1 MGIIIKDMNEFK
13 QLLDCITEGIKDK
26 KGKGIRIVDL
36 TKVDDTIC
44 KYLVICEGN
53 SPSQISAIYDSVR
66 ESARKGAGQKPVSVD
81 GLRNCL
87 WIAMD
92 YVDVVVHI
100 FLPETREFYDVDNLW
115 EDADYTDIP
124 DLD

>member
-1 MGIIIKDMNEFK
+1 MNEFK

-26 KGKGIRIVDL
+26 KGKRIRIVDL
-36 TKVDDTIC
+36 NEVDDTIC

-53 SPSQISAIYDSVR
+53 SPSHISAIYDSVR
-66 ESARKGAGQKPVSVD
+66 EAARKGAGQKPVSVD

-115 EDADYTDIP
+115 EDADVTDIP
-124 DLD
+124 DFE

>member
-1 MGIIIKDMNEFK
+1 MNEFK

-124 DLD
+124 YLD

>member
-1 MGIIIKDMNEFK
+1 MNDIK
-13 QLLDCITEGIKDK
+13 QLLDSITEGIQEK
-26 KGKGIRIVDL
+26 KGKRIRIVDL
-36 TKVDDTIC
+36 NDVDETIC

-53 SPSQISAIYDSVR
+53 SPTQVSAIYDSVR
-66 ESARKGAGQKPVSVD
+66 ETARKGAGQKPVSVD

-92 YVDVVVHI
+92 YTDVIVHI

-115 EDADYTDIP
+115 EDATFTDIP
-124 DLD
+124 DFD

>member
-1 MGIIIKDMNEFK
+1 MNEFK

-26 KGKGIRIVDL
+26 KGKGIRIVAL

-87 WIAMD
+87 GIVMD

>member
-1 MGIIIKDMNEFK
+1 
-13 QLLDCITEGIKDK
+13 
-26 KGKGIRIVDL
+26 
-36 TKVDDTIC
+36 
-44 KYLVICEGN
+44 
-53 SPSQISAIYDSVR
+53 
-66 ESARKGAGQKPVSVD
+66 
-81 GLRNCL
+81 
-87 WIAMD
+87 MD